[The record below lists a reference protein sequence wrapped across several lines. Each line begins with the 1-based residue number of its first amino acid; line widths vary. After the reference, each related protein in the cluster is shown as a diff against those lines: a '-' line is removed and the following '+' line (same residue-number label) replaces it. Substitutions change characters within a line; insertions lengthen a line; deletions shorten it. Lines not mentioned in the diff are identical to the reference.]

1 MEESISRGFFCCL
14 CYPALSYFF
23 LDALYMP
30 GCPIYQMRNQPE
42 IATAK
47 EANTLPNAQAILLV
61 IVQTI

>member
-1 MEESISRGFFCCL
+1 
-14 CYPALSYFF
+14 
-23 LDALYMP
+23 MP